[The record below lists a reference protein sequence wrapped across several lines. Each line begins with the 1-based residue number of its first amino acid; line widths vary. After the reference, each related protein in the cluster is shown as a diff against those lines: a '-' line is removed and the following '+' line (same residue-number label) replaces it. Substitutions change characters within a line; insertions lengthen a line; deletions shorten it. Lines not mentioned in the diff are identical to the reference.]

1 MNLPLLIGL
10 RYTRAKRKNHFIS
23 FISLIS
29 MGGIAIGVMTVI
41 VVIGV
46 MNGFNKEFQ
55 SRMLSSVS
63 HATISAF
70 QGEYMNQWQQAVNT
84 VSEHPEVVGAAP
96 YIRTEGMLQGMNTEG
111 ALIQGI
117 LPEDEV
123 QVTEFQDNMRY
134 GQLQDL
140 QAGDFNIIL
149 GVDLA
154 AHLGVGPGDKVTLY
168 VPEFRTTAVG
178 ITPRLKRFNVSGI
191 FEVGM
196 YEYDY
201 KMALIHINDAA
212 TLLRVPKGA
221 AAGVRIKVTDLM
233 KAPQIV
239 RELGPQ
245 LDGFYRIRD
254 WTQQHVNYFKA
265 TKTERT
271 VMFIILSMIVA
282 VAAFNI
288 LSTLVMLVTDKQ
300 SDVAILRTLG
310 LSGGQVM
317 GVFMVTGT
325 LIGFIGTVIGTIA
338 GLLFA
343 ININTIIKT
352 LESWFNTDFLA
363 KDVYYISEI
372 YADLHT
378 LDVVTIVGIAFGLSV
393 LATLYPAW
401 RASRVQPAEALR
413 YE

>member
-154 AHLGVGPGDKVTLY
+154 AHLGVGPGDKITLY

>member
-55 SRMLSSVS
+55 DRMLSTVS

-70 QGEYMNQWQQAVNT
+70 QGEHLNDYQNAIEKVT
-84 VSEHPEVVGAAP
+84 AHPEVTGAAP

-117 LPEDEV
+117 VPTDEK
-123 QVTEFQDNMRY
+123 QVTEFQNNMRY
-134 GQLQDL
+134 GQLDDL
-140 QAGDFNIIL
+140 QAGEFNIIL
-149 GVDLA
+149 GIDLA

-178 ITPRLKRFNVSGI
+178 ITPRLKRFTVTGV

-196 YEYDY
+196 YEYDF
-201 KMALIHINDAA
+201 KLALIHLKDAA
-212 TLLRVPKGA
+212 TLLRLPKGA
-221 AAGVRIKVTDLM
+221 AEGVRIKVNDLM
-233 KAPQIV
+233 QAPRIV
-239 RELGPQ
+239 RELGPR
-245 LDGFYRIRD
+245 LEGFYRIRD
-254 WTQQHVNYFKA
+254 WTQEHVNYFKA

-325 LIGFIGTVIGTIA
+325 LIGFIGTVLGTIA

-343 ININTIIKT
+343 ININSIIAT
-352 LESWFNTDFLA
+352 LESWFNTSFLA

-372 YADLHT
+372 YADLHAA
-378 LDVVTIVGIAFGLSV
+378 DVLTIVGIAFGLSI

>member
-46 MNGFNKEFQ
+46 MNGFNKQFQ
-55 SRMLSSVS
+55 DRMLSSVS

-70 QGEYMNQWQQAVNT
+70 KGEYLNDWQQAIDQ
-84 VSEHPEVVGAAP
+84 VSAHPEVIGAAP

-111 ALIQGI
+111 AIVQGI
-117 LPEDEV
+117 LPDDEIK
-123 QVTEFQDNMRY
+123 VTEFQDNLRY

-140 QAGDFNIIL
+140 QPGEFKIII
-149 GVDLA
+149 GIDLA

-178 ITPRLKRFNVSGI
+178 ITPRLKRFTVSGI
-191 FEVGM
+191 FEMGM
-196 YEYDY
+196 YEYDF
-201 KMALIHINDAA
+201 KMALIHLEDAA
-212 TLLRVPKGA
+212 TLLRIPPGA

-233 KAPQIV
+233 QAPRIV

-245 LDGFYRIRD
+245 LEGFYRIRD
-254 WTQQHVNYFKA
+254 WTQEHVNFFKA

-271 VMFIILSMIVA
+271 MMFIILSMIVA

-325 LIGFIGTVIGTIA
+325 LLGLIGTIIGAIA
-338 GLLFA
+338 GILMA
-343 ININTIIKT
+343 ININSIIAT
-352 LESWFNTDFLA
+352 LESWFNTEFLA
-363 KDVYYISEI
+363 KDVYYVTEIS
-372 YADLHT
+372 ADLHT
-378 LDVVTIVGIAFGLSV
+378 MDIVTIVAVAFSLTV

>member
-1 MNLPLLIGL
+1 MNLPFLIGL

-55 SRMLSSVS
+55 DRMLSTVS

-70 QGEYMNQWQQAVNT
+70 KGEHLNNWHQAIDS
-84 VSEHPEVVGAAP
+84 VSQHPEVIGAAP
-96 YIRTEGMLQGMNTEG
+96 FIRTEGMLQGLNTEG
-111 ALIQGI
+111 ALVQGI
-117 LPEDEV
+117 LPDFEK
-123 QVTEFQDNMRY
+123 QVTEFEPAMRY
-134 GQLQDL
+134 GKLEDL
-140 QAGDFNIIL
+140 QTGEFNIIL
-149 GVDLA
+149 GIDLA
-154 AHLGVGPGDKVTLY
+154 AALGVGPGDKVTLY

-178 ITPRLKRFNVSGI
+178 ITPRLKRFTVSGI

-201 KMALIHINDAA
+201 KLALVHLDDAA
-212 TLLRVPKGA
+212 TLLRIPETA
-221 AAGVRIKVTDLM
+221 AEGVRIKVTDLM
-233 KAPQIV
+233 QAPRIV
-239 RELGPQ
+239 RELGPL

-254 WTQQHVNYFKA
+254 WTQEHVNFFKA

-317 GVFMVTGT
+317 GIFIVTGT
-325 LIGFIGTVIGTIA
+325 LIGFIGTVIGTLA

-343 ININTIIKT
+343 FNINSIIQL
-352 LESWFNTDFLA
+352 LESWFNTEFLA
-363 KDVYYISEI
+363 KDVYYITEI
-372 YADLHT
+372 RADLQ
-378 LDVVTIVGIAFGLSV
+378 LIDVLTIVGIAFSLSV

-401 RASRVQPAEALR
+401 HASRVQPAEALR

>member
-317 GVFMVTGT
+317 GIFMVTGT